1 MKHINVK
8 HYLVKGTKLG
18 HVMFDYIIY
27 PFITNLFTKPL
38 PRDATLKFV
47 RKLESCERWDAM
59 TRGSVAMHQ
68 INVRDNPDQRDNP
81 YTRLDHS
88 TFQIFYLLLH

>member
-8 HYLVKGTKLG
+8 HYLVKETELG
-18 HVMFDYIIY
+18 HVMFDYI

-59 TRGSVAMHQ
+59 IQGECCNAS
-68 INVRDNPDQRDNP
+68 DQRDNP

-88 TFQIFYLLLH
+88 TF